1 MDRIV
6 FTAMSGAKQSL
17 DEQAV
22 ISNNLANVA
31 TSGFR
36 AQLSAMRAVPVSQ
49 DDALGTRVSSVA
61 STPLS
66 NFSIGPLE
74 STGRDLDI
82 ALSEGAWLAVQT
94 ADGGEAYTRRGDLQI
109 DGNGVLTSAG
119 RPVLGIDGPLVVPL
133 GAELFIGN
141 DGVLSTIGLG
151 ENPNALSPLGQLKL
165 VKAEPE
171 QLLRGDD
178 GLFRP
183 APNAEGNVAALP
195 QDDTVRVQTGVL
207 EGSNV
212 SALEAMVAMIDVA
225 RRYELQMSVIDR
237 ADENAQRANSLL
249 GRG

>member
-17 DEQAV
+17 DQQAV
-22 ISNNLANVA
+22 IGNNLANVA

-36 AQLSAMRAVPVSQ
+36 AQLSAMRAVPVMQ
-49 DDALGTRVSSVA
+49 DAALGTRVSTVV

-66 NFSIGPLE
+66 DFALGPLE
-74 STGRDLDI
+74 STGRGLDLAVSAD
-82 ALSEGAWLAVQT
+82 GWLAVQT
-94 ADGGEAYTRRGDLQI
+94 PDGGEAYTRRGDLQI

-119 RPVLGIDGPLVVPL
+119 RPVVGPDGPLVVPL

-141 DGVLSTIGLG
+141 DGVLSAIGLG
-151 ENPNALSPLGQLKL
+151 DNPSALTPLGQLKL
-165 VKAEPE
+165 VTAGADD
-171 QLLRGDD
+171 LLRGGD

-183 APNAEGNVAALP
+183 VPAADGAVQNLP

-212 SALEAMVAMIDVA
+212 SAVDTMVAMIDAA
-225 RRYELQMSVIDR
+225 RRYDMQMTVIER
-237 ADENAQRANSLL
+237 ADENAQKANALL